1 MGGRKSGSAGGRVW
15 TDGPSRAPRSGSP
28 RPPRRRTG
36 VNPERL
42 LSGFGWSDTIWRQGE
57 LAAQFKGKTV
67 LLGVDDMD
75 VFKGIELKL
84 QVGWCVCVC
93 VCVCVCERVL
103 E

>member
-1 MGGRKSGSAGGRVW
+1 MPTIRLHV
-15 TDGPSRAPRSGSP
+15 
-28 RPPRRRTG
+28 PPCLPAFAG

-42 LSGFGWSDTIWRQGE
+42 LSGFAWSDTIWRQGE

-84 QVGWCVCVC
+84 QVGFLVVLSVVCAIH
-93 VCVCVCERVL
+93 
-103 E
+103 

>member
-1 MGGRKSGSAGGRVW
+1 M
-15 TDGPSRAPRSGSP
+15 
-28 RPPRRRTG
+28 
-36 VNPERL
+36 NPERL

-84 QVGWCVCVC
+84 QVGGAGDCGWGQRELIEGGQLGRAMIWTFSRASKSSCRWAVESRLTVC
-93 VCVCVCERVL
+93 
-103 E
+103 